1 MNTPA
6 LQAEFPLLGNGMQVS
21 WIRLVQQVM
30 DVAKDYSL
38 HQFDRP
44 DPLNAPLQI
53 GGMFAL
59 VPGHT
64 SYAGC

>member
-1 MNTPA
+1 
-6 LQAEFPLLGNGMQVS
+6 
-21 WIRLVQQVM
+21 M
-30 DVAKDYSL
+30 DIAKDYSL

-44 DPLNAPLQI
+44 DPLDAPLQI

-59 VPGHT
+59 APGHT